1 MCLERSLATHGAA
14 MMLVVVLRQWFCES
28 ISDLIPGVD
37 RKDLDKALP
46 NMLAKMMVA
55 HVNVLGPRV
64 KLRKP
69 CHLKGT
75 RIVFEDLTVHVGLGT

>member
-14 MMLVVVLRQWFCES
+14 MTLEVVLRQWFCES
-28 ISDLIPGVD
+28 ISDLIAGVD

-55 HVNVLGPRV
+55 HVNVLSSRA
-64 KLRKP
+64 
-69 CHLKGT
+69 
-75 RIVFEDLTVHVGLGT
+75 